1 MSKSLVTTAERT
13 SRGIALEDLTGIRE
27 RGKAKHDQR
36 YRLHSWAFAQ
46 LGAFVAYKAERAG
59 VPVVHVDPRNT
70 SRQCSSCRHTHGPT
84 EWIKRGSRAVPA
96 APRCTRMMGAPPG
109 RRLGEAPATSATA
122 RAMRGSGAKST
133 APPALRRAL
142 VRRGDRWRGD
152 SSGTRS
158 TASPGTS
165 VPGS

>member
-27 RGKAKHDQR
+27 RVKAKHDRR

-59 VPVVHVDPRNT
+59 VPVVHVDPRIT
-70 SRQCSSCRHTHGPT
+70 SRQCSSCRHTHRTNRVDQATFSCRACGTTMHADDGGTSRP
-84 EWIKRGSRAVPA
+84 KAGGGSRNI
-96 APRCTRMMGAPPG
+96 RH
-109 RRLGEAPATSATA
+109 A